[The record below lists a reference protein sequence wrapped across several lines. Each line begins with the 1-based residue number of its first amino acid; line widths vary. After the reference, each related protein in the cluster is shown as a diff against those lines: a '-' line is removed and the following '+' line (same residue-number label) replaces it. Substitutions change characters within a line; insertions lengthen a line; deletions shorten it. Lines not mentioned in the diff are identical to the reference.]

1 MLLLAGCCVVLLL
14 FLVAETAPI
23 PKVFPRS
30 LDGPLRAVDK
40 LVVEAHPNKWR
51 VTGYFATLMTFLPYT
66 KQYLKV

>member
-1 MLLLAGCCVVLLL
+1 MLFFCGAV
-14 FLVAETAPI
+14 VAETMPI

-30 LDGPLRAVDK
+30 LDEPLRAVDR

-66 KQYLKV
+66 KQYLKVSMCCR